1 MNDVGIALSGGGVAG
16 CAHLGILYGLEK
28 EKVPVRYIA
37 GTSAGAVV
45 AALYAY
51 GYRPK
56 HMTKLLPLINK
67 ELVDY
72 DYPSFVR
79 AFLRRGMQVQGLA
92 KGERLRYLIA
102 ETTRNARMADLPF
115 PVALI
120 ATDLKT
126 ARPVIFTSRPFL
138 RPLPGADVITDIPVA
153 DAVVASCA
161 IPVLFQPIRHR
172 GRILVDGG
180 VIDNCPI
187 SAVKALGAEKTI
199 AVRTREA
206 APVESSFDS
215 LLAIVKRVM
224 SITLNNQLKQQ
235 LKEADIVLEPEV
247 APDTLLDFTQ
257 TIACVKCGY
266 RHVRER
272 MGEIRRVLGQAEEKV
287 SL

>member
-102 ETTRNARMADLPF
+102 ETTRNARMTDLPL

-138 RPLPGADVITDIPVA
+138 SPIPGADVITDIPVA

-161 IPVLFQPIRHR
+161 IPVLFQPIHYQ

-187 SAVKALGAEKTI
+187 GVVKALGAEKTI

-224 SITLNNQLKQQ
+224 SITLNIQVKQQ
-235 LKEADIVLEPEV
+235 LKEADIVLQPEV

-257 TIACVKCGY
+257 TVSCVKCGY

-272 MGEIRRVLGQAEEKV
+272 MEEIRRVMENAAEGV
-287 SL
+287 PL

>member
-1 MNDVGIALSGGGVAG
+1 MKHVGIALSGGGVAG
-16 CAHLGILYGLEK
+16 CAHLGVLYGLEK
-28 EKVPVRYIA
+28 ADISVGYIA
-37 GTSAGAVV
+37 GTSAGAIV
-45 AALYAY
+45 ASLYAY

-56 HMTKLLPLINK
+56 HMIKLLPLINK

-79 AFLRRGMQVQGLA
+79 AFLRRGMRVQGLA
-92 KGERLRYLIA
+92 RGERLRSLIA
-102 ETTRNARMADLPF
+102 GVTRNARMTDLRL

-126 ARPVIFTSRPFL
+126 ATPVVFTSRPIL
-138 RPLPGADVITDIPVA
+138 RPLPGADIITDISVA

-161 IPVLFQPIRHR
+161 IPVLFQPIHHR

-187 SAVKALGAEKTI
+187 SVVKALGAEKTI
-199 AVRTREA
+199 AVRTMEA

-215 LLAIVKRVM
+215 LLAIIKRVM
-224 SITLNNQLKQQ
+224 SITLNIQVKQQ
-235 LKEADIVLEPEV
+235 LKEADIVLQPEV
-247 APDTLLDFTQ
+247 APDTLLDFSQ
-257 TIACVKCGY
+257 TVACVKCGY

-272 MGEIRRVLGQAEEKV
+272 IEEILRVMGKAQESVPL
-287 SL
+287 